1 MLPSHQWYG
10 IVPGSLLFYALIAAA
25 AVLFGRRAAYLA
37 RLLMKGKPMPRWD
50 QVPARVGRVIVY
62 VFGQARLLANDFWP
76 GLMHA
81 TIFWG
86 FVVLTLGT
94 VEFFGKGVT
103 ESFSLPFLSDTAPYL
118 ILEDA
123 FSVLVIVAVG
133 YAMFRRLVTRPR
145 RLNLSTEANVILLL
159 ILGLMVTDLAAD
171 AGRIVLAPAPADHWQ
186 FAGQAIARG
195 LASLPA
201 SAVTVVFHAAW

>member
-25 AVLFGRRAAYLA
+25 AVLFGRRAAYLL
-37 RLLMKGKPMPRWD
+37 RLLMKGKPLPRWD

-86 FVVLTLGT
+86 FVILTLGT
-94 VEFFGKGVT
+94 IEFFGKGVI
-103 ESFSLPFLSDTAPYL
+103 EGFSLRS
-118 ILEDA
+118 EERR
-123 FSVLVIVAVG
+123 VG
-133 YAMFRRLVTRPR
+133 K
-145 RLNLSTEANVILLL
+145 E
-159 ILGLMVTDLAAD
+159 
-171 AGRIVLAPAPADHWQ
+171 GRSRVW
-186 FAGQAIARG
+186 
-195 LASLPA
+195 
-201 SAVTVVFHAAW
+201 T